1 MSGLLSRHWPNLVVL
16 TGVVVFVAA
25 LVLSGRTERTQPDDP
40 DEETFVPPVLA
51 PADNA
56 VSDAK
61 IELGRYLFYER
72 GLSFNGA
79 TACAS
84 CHQQERA
91 FSDGLPRSVGATGEF
106 TRRNAMSLTNV
117 AYNSAFTWADSMV
130 VSLEQQALIPLTSEH
145 PLEMGIAGHEQQVL
159 ARLQADPAYR
169 ARFDAAVPDSRPA
182 ITLDHVVKALATFE
196 RTLLSHNAPYDR
208 YLKGDSTAINASALR
223 GRALFFSDRLQ
234 CSRCHGG
241 HNFRFTL
248 GHKSGPQDRSVA
260 FHNTGLYNVDGAGA
274 YPASDQGLIEVTG
287 EPGDMGRYKTPTLR
301 NVALSAPYMHDGS
314 IATLEDV
321 LAHYARG
328 GRLIADGPSAGDG
341 SRNPYKSELLGGFEL
356 SDEETADVIA
366 FLRSLTD
373 EDFIHNPL
381 LADPAPGHTGPD

>member
-1 MSGLLSRHWPNLVVL
+1 
-16 TGVVVFVAA
+16 
-25 LVLSGRTERTQPDDP
+25 
-40 DEETFVPPVLA
+40 
-51 PADNA
+51 
-56 VSDAK
+56 
-61 IELGRYLFYER
+61 
-72 GLSFNGA
+72 
-79 TACAS
+79 
-84 CHQQERA
+84 
-91 FSDGLPRSVGATGEF
+91 
-106 TRRNAMSLTNV
+106 
-117 AYNSAFTWADSMV
+117 
-130 VSLEQQALIPLTSEH
+130 
-145 PLEMGIAGHEQQVL
+145 
-159 ARLQADPAYR
+159 
-169 ARFDAAVPDSRPA
+169 
-182 ITLDHVVKALATFE
+182 
-196 RTLLSHNAPYDR
+196 
-208 YLKGDSTAINASALR
+208 
-223 GRALFFSDRLQ
+223 LQ